1 MTSSWQPFTSAV
13 VSPTSESGHLL
24 IAANQTTVVLGFTI
38 FLKVTLLSSVDIANL
53 FYTDVTGVLFNKSHT
68 KLAG

>member
-1 MTSSWQPFTSAV
+1 MATVYIGSGVTNIGVGAFIDSGQPNG
-13 VSPTSESGHLL
+13 SG
-24 IAANQTTVVLGFTI
+24 LGI
-38 FLKVTLLSSVDIANL
+38 YYFLKVTLLSSVDIANL